1 MGSAETM
8 LISMSEG
15 TMEQKQ
21 YRPRQDKFTEARGGW
36 STLLS
41 IFCARCKTEVL
52 LYQKDGP
59 GELKRMYLDKII
71 APDALAEKVAACSA
85 ISDMAKLS
93 CPNCKNL
100 MGIPMV
106 YEKEN
111 RLAYQVAPGGIIEKI
126 NKKGRFPS
134 ATGNMLTKLI
144 NSIMIRF
151 RSK

>member
-1 MGSAETM
+1 
-8 LISMSEG
+8 
-15 TMEQKQ
+15 MEQKQ
-21 YRPRQDKFTEARGGW
+21 YSPRQDKFTEARGGW

-71 APDALAEKVAACSA
+71 APDALANKVATYSV
-85 ISDMAKLS
+85 ISGMNELS
-93 CPNCKNL
+93 CPNCNSL

-106 YEKEN
+106 YEKES
-111 RLAYQVAPGGIIEKI
+111 RLAYQVAEGGIIEKI

-134 ATGNMLTKLI
+134 AAGNILTKLI

-151 RSK
+151 QSK